1 MDEAEGMTLRIVR
14 AVIQSACEVLYAAAG
29 VCERLCK
36 ELDEDV
42 LDIPEIADCTLHGCH
57 FVVLRR

>member
-1 MDEAEGMTLRIVR
+1 MTLRIVR